1 MDDERQD
8 RSVIELAKEVWG
20 RRKWL
25 AIWVAAVPLVAGLS
39 LILFLPSV
47 YRSTVT
53 VLVDRQQ
60 VPETFVRPTVT
71 SALETRLHTI
81 NQEILSRSRLE
92 ALMTRFGL
100 YADLRKRVASEEVI
114 ERMRRDIQ
122 LELKGVEQKEGRAAT
137 IAFFLSYRGSDPAT
151 VAQVAN
157 TLASFYIEENLKV
170 RERQAAGTAEFL
182 KVQLA
187 ATKGRLDDQERV
199 VSEFKKKYLGELP
212 QQLDTNLATIERLSS
227 QLRSNGDSQMR
238 AIERREVLLK
248 QLADA
253 GDLTGATGPDALADQ
268 LARQKE
274 ELRQLRAKFS
284 ERYPD
289 VVRAKEQVAAIER
302 ELAEGKNVA
311 PKDLKAAAPQTP
323 YTMRIRQALVD
334 VEAELN
340 VLKGEEKRLRGAVGA
355 YLGRVENSPKRE
367 QEFKELS
374 RDYESTKEL
383 YSTLSKRYE
392 EAQLAESMEQ
402 RQKGEQFR
410 VLDSAVP
417 ASAPAAPN
425 RPRLMLMALALS
437 LGLGV
442 AVVLLAEQLN
452 PAFHSVD
459 DLRAFTTAPVL
470 VSIPRIVTSAD
481 TAKSQRR
488 ARFAVAFSAAGLVLV
503 VGIAYFVAHGNE
515 QMVSLLLS
523 PSRSVVTGQP

>member
-1 MDDERQD
+1 MDDERQG
-8 RSVIELAKEVWG
+8 RSFIELAKEVWA

-25 AIWVAAVPLVAGLS
+25 AIPVAAVPLIASLS

-60 VPETFVRPTVT
+60 VPEAFVRSTVT

-92 ALMTRFGL
+92 ALITRFGL
-100 YADLRKRVASEEVI
+100 YADLKKRVSGEEVI

-137 IAFFLSYRGSDPAT
+137 IAFFLSYRGSDPVT

-170 RERQAAGTAEFL
+170 RERQATSTAEFL
-182 KVQLA
+182 KVQLM
-187 ATKGRLDDQERV
+187 ATKTRLDEQERV

-227 QLRSNGDSQMR
+227 QLRSNGDNQMR
-238 AIERREVLLK
+238 ATERREVLLK

-253 GDLTGATGPDALADQ
+253 GDVTGAGGPETRADQ
-268 LARQKE
+268 LAKQKD
-274 ELRQLRAKFS
+274 ELRQLRTKFS

-289 VVRAKEQVAAIER
+289 VVRAKEEIAALER
-302 ELAEGKNVA
+302 EIAEGKNVA
-311 PKDLKAAAPQTP
+311 PKEPKAAAPQTP

-334 VEAELN
+334 SEAELN

-374 RDYESTKEL
+374 RDYESTREL
-383 YSTLSKRYE
+383 YTTLTKRYE

-417 ASAPAAPN
+417 ASLPAAPN

-442 AVVLLAEQLN
+442 AAVVVAEQFH

-459 DLRAFTTAPVL
+459 DLRAFTSAPVL
-470 VSIPRIVTSAD
+470 VSIPRIVTPAD
-481 TAKSQRR
+481 TARSQRR
-488 ARFAVAFSAAGLVLV
+488 TRFAVAFSTAGLVVV
-503 VGIAYFVAHGNE
+503 VGIAYFAAHGNE
-515 QMVSLLLS
+515 RIVSLLLS